1 MMKNKE
7 ATSTLTFLPL
17 SGGVYTLSPRT
28 WMGHWDCLNQQSK
41 MPRLLNALLG
51 HVCWQPSGH
60 AVRKPVEARREF
72 IGGYPHRPGQQP
84 WLRSQIT
91 TSLTR
96 RVSEYIFTWFQSPR
110 LWVYLTVAPAVME
123 QRWVIHCVVSSLN
136 SLPPNPWANLLCSR
150 GLVALCH

>member
-7 ATSTLTFLPL
+7 ATNTLTFLPL
-17 SGGVYTLSPRT
+17 GGGVYTLSPRT
-28 WMGHWDCLNQQSK
+28 WMGRWDCLNQQSK

-51 HVCWQPSGH
+51 QVCWQPSSH

-72 IGGYPHRPGQQP
+72 IGGHPHRPGQQP

-96 RVSEYIFTWFQSPR
+96 CVSEYIFTWFQSPR